1 MGNINIIVGRSGE
14 LSQAF
19 TKCDDKI
26 MTELNISFTGE
37 YRYAIDQKGRL
48 NIPAK
53 FRKALNPENDRT
65 FVITRGFDPCL
76 LVYPIE
82 EWSDVESQL
91 SLLSSIKNMDRSF
104 VRSIV
109 RYATYSQYDG
119 QGRIQIPETLLK
131 FGKIKKEVVIIG
143 MIKKIE
149 LWCPTELD
157 KIDKKNSADSDNNFE
172 DLANEIKF

>member
-1 MGNINIIVGRSGE
+1 
-14 LSQAF
+14 
-19 TKCDDKI
+19 

-37 YRYAIDQKGRL
+37 YRYTIDQKGRL

-82 EWSDVESQL
+82 EWSDVEGQL

-109 RYATYSQYDG
+109 RYATYSQYDA

-131 FGKIKKEVVIIG
+131 FGHIKKEVVIIG

-157 KIDKKNSADSDNNFE
+157 KIDKKNSVDSDNNFE
-172 DLANEIKF
+172 ELANEIKF